1 MAKTTKIAGID
12 ALFSPTKETAASPQ
26 SGSKTRTSAPQH
38 DNNDNERA
46 RIDCE
51 LPAEL
56 KQQIKIHCVNN
67 NLTITDFI
75 IKAIKKQ
82 LKN

>member
-38 DNNDNERA
+38 ERA